1 VSEEPRCST
10 TDQDLDDLFA
20 AIDKEIQLDPDVAM
34 DLLDVLN
41 DEEEEGEEGGEEMGH
56 IKSSIYLPQD
66 DYEMEVMY
74 GLECVGHI
82 FAYVAHFV
90 FLRDVWNRT
99 QRAAVANRHAPMQLS
114 HHSHQSPST

>member
-41 DEEEEGEEGGEEMGH
+41 DEEEEGEEEGVEDMGH

-66 DYEMEVMY
+66 DYEMEVLY
-74 GLECVGHI
+74 ETIYKIDCFFVYFFGELECVDHFLLMSPI
-82 FAYVAHFV
+82 LYFCKMFAIE
-90 FLRDVWNRT
+90 
-99 QRAAVANRHAPMQLS
+99 P
-114 HHSHQSPST
+114 

>member
-41 DEEEEGEEGGEEMGH
+41 DEEEEGVEEEEMGH

-66 DYEMEVMY
+66 DYEMEV
-74 GLECVGHI
+74 L
-82 FAYVAHFV
+82 
-90 FLRDVWNRT
+90 
-99 QRAAVANRHAPMQLS
+99 
-114 HHSHQSPST
+114 

>member
-41 DEEEEGEEGGEEMGH
+41 DEEEEGEEEGGEEMGH

-66 DYEMEVMY
+66 DYEMEV
-74 GLECVGHI
+74 
-82 FAYVAHFV
+82 
-90 FLRDVWNRT
+90 
-99 QRAAVANRHAPMQLS
+99 Q
-114 HHSHQSPST
+114 

>member
-41 DEEEEGEEGGEEMGH
+41 DEEEEGEEEGGEEMGH

-90 FLRDVWNRT
+90 FLRDV
-99 QRAAVANRHAPMQLS
+99 
-114 HHSHQSPST
+114 

>member
-41 DEEEEGEEGGEEMGH
+41 DEEEEGVDEGDEEMGH
-56 IKSSIYLPQD
+56 VKSSIYLPQD
-66 DYEMEVMY
+66 DYEMEVLCEY
-74 GLECVGHI
+74 NSETINKIEC
-82 FAYVAHFV
+82 
-90 FLRDVWNRT
+90 FLYMLWT
-99 QRAAVANRHAPMQLS
+99 G
-114 HHSHQSPST
+114 